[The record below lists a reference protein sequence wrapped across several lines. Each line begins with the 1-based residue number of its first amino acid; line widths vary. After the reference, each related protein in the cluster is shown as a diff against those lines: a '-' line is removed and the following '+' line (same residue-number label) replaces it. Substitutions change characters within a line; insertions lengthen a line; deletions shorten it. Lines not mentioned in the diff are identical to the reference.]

1 MAKINLLPWR
11 EELRKQKQR
20 EFLIAAGGGA
30 LVALLIVLLAH
41 FHIDGL
47 IDNQNQRNTYMQAQ
61 IEILDK
67 RIGRIRELE
76 KMKADLLARMNVI
89 QELQRSRPESVH
101 LMDELVRTLP
111 DGVYLKTF
119 TQKGKSLEMAGV
131 AQSNARVSDYM
142 RNIDASEWLA
152 APRLDLIKTT
162 EVNRNRVANFSMRG
176 TQKVP
181 KPKSDNSG
189 QGDKT
194 SQDKTTSQGDKT
206 SQDNKIRPQGGAS

>member
-20 EFLIAAGGGA
+20 EFIISAGGGA
-30 LVALLIVLLAH
+30 VVAALIVLLAH

-47 IDNQNQRNTYMQAQ
+47 IDNQNQRNAFLQVQ
-61 IEILDK
+61 IEVLDQ
-67 RIGRIRELE
+67 RIGRIKELE

-119 TQKGKSLEMAGV
+119 TQKDRSLEMGGV

-142 RNIDASEWLA
+142 RNIDASEWLT
-152 APRLDLIKTT
+152 APRLDQIQTT
-162 EVNRNRVANFSMRG
+162 EVNRTRVANFSLRG
-176 TQKVP
+176 NQKAH
-181 KPKSDNSG
+181 KPQSDE
-189 QGDKT
+189 T
-194 SQDKTTSQGDKT
+194 SQKE
-206 SQDNKIRPQGGAS
+206 GGS